1 MVTDNF
7 EMAIEAM
14 SKNELKETIYK
25 IYRDESNYKDALDKI
40 KDLRSEIGEL
50 NASVERMGKIS
61 SYYEKGKNIAE
72 DKLKKLLEALSTID
86 INPYWDGANW
96 WSSKALYE
104 KESVMVECPEKE
116 SSTTKYTTKSCGT
129 IEGIFPIDLA
139 LKAAGCSCIE
149 ELRMDHDVKYL
160 GDLSLYKVTPHPDS
174 WLEVKKYPY
183 CDGCKYGE
191 FTANGPLPMM
201 KYCIHESSCGYDG
214 HCAECVYHEPIEE
227 KEREKPSD
235 FSCKHYKACKRARAN
250 MEVQTMD
257 EISDAGTK
265 GTSKSEQESS

>member
-1 MVTDNF
+1 MNIDNN
-7 EMAIEAM
+7 IERM

-61 SYYEKGKNIAE
+61 SYYEKDKNIAE
-72 DKLKKLLEALSTID
+72 DKLKKLLEALSPMRL
-86 INPYWDGANW
+86 NPYWDGFNW
-96 WSSKALYE
+96 YESEEEYE
-104 KESVMVECPEKE
+104 KMNANKCLPTASGANRYLKFP
-116 SSTTKYTTKSCGT
+116 CGI